1 MRLIM
6 HRLLEELLSRL
17 AISLDCNLCLLF
29 YLREGDTL
37 ILISIMN
44 LIVIR
49 AIEDSIDL
57 ARVRAVGLSI
67 ADLHFG
73 MLLFNDMASV

>member
-1 MRLIM
+1 MY
-6 HRLLEELLSRL
+6 RLLEELLSRL

-29 YLREGDTL
+29 CLREGDTL

-49 AIEDSIDL
+49 AMEDSIDL